1 MTPILYDSTETAFT
15 SNGIGRLAEARKC
28 EVTEV
33 RNGEY
38 ELALEYPINGKLL
51 GSIIC
56 GNFIKATHDNTVKA
70 QPFQIYEVS
79 EPIKGFVTVRA
90 WHISYALNAIVVKP
104 FTATSCADAISK
116 ISTNAIGTCPFT
128 FWTDK
133 SVTANFNNSVP
144 KSIRSLLGG
153 SEGSILDTY
162 GKGEYEFDGFDVKL
176 WLNRGVNRGVK
187 IKYGKNLLSLDRQL
201 DASNVYNAVV
211 PFWTNDET
219 TVSLDHAVVRTG
231 ETAGRTI
238 PLDLSGEWDEAPTTT
253 QLENKAQ
260 AHVDA
265 TSNYEL
271 KENLKV
277 SFVQLWQTEE
287 YKDIANLE
295 RINLCDTV
303 TIEYLRRGITATA
316 KCIKVVYDTLR
327 ERYVSMELGEPRT
340 SLAQQINTDV
350 VQPAVAMLPD
360 RASVKGAID
369 RATEL
374 ISGGFGGYIKYKYL
388 VDGTPS
394 EMLIMDSASEATA
407 TNIIR
412 LNQNGIGFSTDG
424 GATYANAW
432 TIDGHLNADFITA
445 GTMVANR
452 VRAGLLTDETGDNSW
467 NLDTGELVTKSGEIG
482 GFTIDTTGLK
492 TGDIDGVGQ
501 SGSSILPTG
510 IVFNAGAFWRA
521 ILTDRLTFQTKIGG
535 SWTDAV
541 VFALSA
547 TGSDK
552 PIAIIYAEG
561 GPVAEFGAVG
571 NQLSTYD
578 ATEYNHLLIGS
589 LRVGNNLLAKYLH
602 AESGGSISIGST
614 AITETKLA
622 ALSENVFAG
631 RSVSSGNPLVLTVGN
646 GTGYWGGIVCGLVQN
661 VGAVLLGL
669 TCDGSTVT
677 ARDLMNNSSWT
688 SSALAFSISGSNLT
702 ISSNQANVS
711 YISLFIG

>member
-56 GNFIKATHDNTVKA
+56 GNFIKATHDNTGKA

-316 KCIKVVYDTLR
+316 KCIKVTYDTLR

-452 VRAGLLTDETGDNSW
+452 VRAGLLTDETGKNYW
-467 NLDTGELVTKSGEIG
+467 NLDTGQFVTKQGTLG
-482 GFTIDTTGLK
+482 PFTIDENGIQAPNVSISDTG
-492 TGDIDGVGQ
+492 ISYA
-501 SGSSILPTG
+501 SGSADGSTYIGISPTSIFGQLK
-510 IVFNAGAFWRA
+510 AS
-521 ILTDRLTFQTKIGG
+521 G
-535 SWTDAV
+535 SWGSA
-541 VFALSA
+541 FSLSPWA
-547 TGSDK
+547 
-552 PIAIIYAEG
+552 
-561 GPVAEFGAVG
+561 
-571 NQLSTYD
+571 
-578 ATEYNHLLIGS
+578 
-589 LRVGNNLLAKYLH
+589 
-602 AESGGSISIGST
+602 SGGYNYLEL
-614 AITETKLA
+614 AIASLTNAMFYDQADT
-622 ALSENVFAG
+622 SRDTHNDFFGGV
-631 RSVSSGNPLVLTVGN
+631 SVSGLLTAANSLKVQGAAEVSQHIYTGQAVDSNNPVILWVGN
-646 GTGYWGGIVCGLVQN
+646 GTSYWGGILFGVVQN
-661 VGAVLLGL
+661 VGGVVIAFTSDNGTL
-669 TCDGSTVT
+669 T
-677 ARDLMNNSSWT
+677 ARNLVTNSAWT
-688 SSALAFSISGSNLT
+688 SSALGLSAGGDYLT
-702 ISSNQANVS
+702 ITTDQLGTS
-711 YISLFIG
+711 YFSVFAG

>member
-1 MTPILYDSTETAFT
+1 MTPILYNSTETAFT

-51 GSIIC
+51 DSIVC
-56 GNFIKATHDNTVKA
+56 GNFIKATHDNTGKA

-79 EPIKGFVTVRA
+79 EPIEGFVTVRA

-104 FTATSCADAISK
+104 FTASSCADAVSK
-116 ISTNAIGTCPFT
+116 IVTNSIGTNPFT

-133 SVTANFNNSVP
+133 SVTANFTNSVP

-176 WLNRGVNRGVK
+176 WLNRGVDRGVK

-211 PFWTNDET
+211 PFWTDDET

-238 PLDLSGEWDEAPTTT
+238 PLDLSDEWDEAPTTT

-432 TIDGHLNADFITA
+432 TIDGHLNADFITTGKIEDA
-445 GTMVANR
+445 S
-452 VRAGLLTDETGDNSW
+452 GLNFW
-467 NLDTGELVTKSGEIG
+467 NLVSGQFQTQQGKIG
-482 GFTIDTTGLK
+482 PFTIDTDGLKYFVNNLERVLIGTTGLRYGDRSSWQTSWRSTYGQK
-492 TGDIDGVGQ
+492 VLFERYYNDDWHETVTLEQTTMQDDNNDLRSVAMLKIDGHANLWLSDYEWRKEHGRGFKNDIGGNTWVQGILCASGNNPDVLWTGDLETAGSVNVYYYGLYSFYVIEGVPSGGAKQTMIIPQKAITTSSKWYQLCDDSGGVGFTVSHDTPAQ
-501 SGSSILPTG
+501 PT
-510 IVFNAGAFWRA
+510 IPSQ
-521 ILTDRLTFQTKIGG
+521 LTVTYSNKWGG
-535 SWTDAV
+535 GT
-541 VFALSA
+541 
-547 TGSDK
+547 
-552 PIAIIYAEG
+552 I
-561 GPVAEFGAVG
+561 
-571 NQLSTYD
+571 
-578 ATEYNHLLIGS
+578 
-589 LRVGNNLLAKYLH
+589 
-602 AESGGSISIGST
+602 T
-614 AITETKLA
+614 AIYG
-622 ALSENVFAG
+622 V
-631 RSVSSGNPLVLTVGN
+631 V
-646 GTGYWGGIVCGLVQN
+646 
-661 VGAVLLGL
+661 
-669 TCDGSTVT
+669 
-677 ARDLMNNSSWT
+677 
-688 SSALAFSISGSNLT
+688 
-702 ISSNQANVS
+702 
-711 YISLFIG
+711 

>member
-1 MTPILYDSTETAFT
+1 MTPILYGSTETAFT

-56 GNFIKATHDNTVKA
+56 GNFIKATHDNTGKA

-79 EPIKGFVTVRA
+79 EPIEGFVTVRA

-133 SVTANFNNSVP
+133 SVTANFTNSVP

-176 WLNRGVNRGVK
+176 WLNRGVDRGVK

-211 PFWTNDET
+211 PFWTDDET

-238 PLDLSGEWDEAPTTT
+238 PLDLSDEWDEAPTTT

-424 GATYANAW
+424 GVTYANAW
-432 TIDGHLNADFITA
+432 TIDGHLNADFITTGKIEDA
-445 GTMVANR
+445 S
-452 VRAGLLTDETGDNSW
+452 GLN
-467 NLDTGELVTKSGEIG
+467 
-482 GFTIDTTGLK
+482 F
-492 TGDIDGVGQ
+492 
-501 SGSSILPTG
+501 
-510 IVFNAGAFWRA
+510 
-521 ILTDRLTFQTKIGG
+521 
-535 SWTDAV
+535 
-541 VFALSA
+541 
-547 TGSDK
+547 
-552 PIAIIYAEG
+552 
-561 GPVAEFGAVG
+561 
-571 NQLSTYD
+571 
-578 ATEYNHLLIGS
+578 
-589 LRVGNNLLAKYLH
+589 
-602 AESGGSISIGST
+602 
-614 AITETKLA
+614 
-622 ALSENVFAG
+622 
-631 RSVSSGNPLVLTVGN
+631 
-646 GTGYWGGIVCGLVQN
+646 
-661 VGAVLLGL
+661 
-669 TCDGSTVT
+669 
-677 ARDLMNNSSWT
+677 
-688 SSALAFSISGSNLT
+688 
-702 ISSNQANVS
+702 
-711 YISLFIG
+711 